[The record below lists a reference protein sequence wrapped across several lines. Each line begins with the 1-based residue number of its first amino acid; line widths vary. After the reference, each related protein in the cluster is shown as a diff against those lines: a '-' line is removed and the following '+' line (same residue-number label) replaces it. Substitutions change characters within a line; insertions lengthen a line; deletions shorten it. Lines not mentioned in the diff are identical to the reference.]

1 MPCARPDVA
10 RIAFVVALV
19 LVAAPRAV
27 AAAPSA
33 DEILI
38 AAERQRGLG
47 RPHIFAASIAPQ
59 SNVEAPADVDAVPR
73 RDRVNGTDTASAGN
87 RATAV
92 TRVEVRSNG
101 FAQQLVIVLEPSRG
115 DAMLSTPDVVWLRP
129 RRLHRLTRIP
139 PELRM
144 FSAASVGDVTAIDV
158 VATYAATL
166 ADAADAAIDAARAP
180 YRLDL
185 TARRDVR
192 YPRASYTIAR
202 DDLRPLQID
211 FMAAS
216 GKVLKTVTYGK
227 FAHVFDRVIPTEV
240 VVHDHVYRD
249 GSIVRLSDFRTLSP
263 VDPAMF
269 TPDYLLTLGDDT

>member
-1 MPCARPDVA
+1 MPCARPDPAATA
-10 RIAFVVALV
+10 R
-19 LVAAPRAV
+19 VAAVVLALAIAVAPRDV

-38 AAERQRGLG
+38 AAERHRGLA
-47 RPHIFAASIAPQ
+47 RPHTFDASIAPETTP
-59 SNVEAPADVDAVPR
+59 EAAP
-73 RDRVNGTDTASAGN
+73 
-87 RATAV
+87 AV

-144 FSAASVGDVTAIDV
+144 FNGASVGDVTSIDLV
-158 VATYAATL
+158 GTYSATL
-166 ADAADAAIDAARAP
+166 ADADPPPAP

-202 DDLRPLQID
+202 DDFRPLQID

-216 GKVLKTVTYGK
+216 GRVLKTVTYK
-227 FAHVFDRVIPTEV
+227 RFAPVLDRVIPTELV
-240 VVHDHVYRD
+240 VRDHVYRD
-249 GSIVRLSDFRTLSP
+249 GSIVQLSDFRVLSP

>member
-1 MPCARPDVA
+1 MPCARPDVIRRPPLA
-10 RIAFVVALV
+10 VIAALA
-19 LVAAPRAV
+19 LAMAPH
-27 AAAPSA
+27 AAAMTPSA

-38 AAERQRGLG
+38 AAERQRGIP
-47 RPHIFAASIAPQ
+47 RPHTFEASIAPT
-59 SNVEAPADVDAVPR
+59 SDDETR
-73 RDRVNGTDTASAGN
+73 G
-87 RATAV
+87 ATSM

-115 DAMLSTPDVVWLRP
+115 DAMLSTPDVVWVRP

-144 FSAASVGDVTAIDV
+144 FSAASVGDVTAIDLV
-158 VATYAATL
+158 GTYVATL
-166 ADAADAAIDAARAP
+166 ADGADPAPAP

-185 TARRDVR
+185 TARADVR

-202 DDLRPLQID
+202 DDFRPLQID
-211 FMAAS
+211 FKTAS
-216 GKVLKTVTYGK
+216 GKILKTVTYGA
-227 FAHVFDRVIPTEV
+227 FTRVFDRVIPTEL
-240 VVHDHVYRD
+240 VVHDRVYRD
-249 GSIVRLSDFRTLSP
+249 ASVVRLSDFRPLAP